1 MDELNQKK
9 ILVALGNTEH
19 REAILEMLR
28 TAGFAVTVADSD
40 VDIQSQLSAIR
51 PDLIILNLAMPGV
64 DGLSVLEVIRS
75 NPDATL
81 AGTPVIIGSA
91 TGELVEIGSALRF
104 GIKDYYLN
112 TNFDPIAFFAKVSK
126 HLGVQNTPMP
136 AAPTAKKPKLL
147 IVEDDKFLRDLATKT
162 LEKQNLQVVAAV
174 DGEQGIAL
182 AEQELPDIILLDIL
196 LPGIDG
202 FEVLKRA
209 RANPALAKTKIAM
222 LSNFGQREDIEKALK
237 LGADKF
243 FVKANFTL
251 DEIVSEVKEL
261 LASKK

>member
-1 MDELNQKK
+1 
-9 ILVALGNTEH
+9 
-19 REAILEMLR
+19 MLR
-28 TAGFAVTVADSD
+28 AAGFAVSIADSD
-40 VDIQSQLSAIR
+40 AEIQTLLNAVR
-51 PDLIILNLAMPGV
+51 PDLLVLDLAIPGV
-64 DGLSVLEVIRS
+64 DGLSVLEVIRA
-75 NPDATL
+75 NPDPVLAATL
-81 AGTPVIIGSA
+81 VIVGSA

-112 TNFDPIAFFAKVSK
+112 ANFDPISFFAKISK
-126 HLGVQNTPMP
+126 QLGVQNIPTPTP
-136 AAPTAKKPKLL
+136 ANPTKPKLL

-162 LEKQNLQVVAAV
+162 LEKQYLQVIAAV

-196 LPGIDG
+196 LPGLDG

-261 LASKK
+261 LATKK